1 MSNSESR
8 AMPRVLA
15 LSDGVY
21 AIAMTLLVLEV
32 AVPQVVQSELF
43 NQLADL
49 SFKLLIYAIS
59 FVILGIYWVAH
70 HYMFRVFRHA
80 NYALTWINIAH
91 LMTVALIP
99 FAAAFISQYP
109 RAQLAVVFY
118 GAILGIAAAI
128 LYVMW
133 WYATK
138 GHRLVVPD
146 LSPGLER
153 YIRRRL
159 AAGPLVTL
167 LAIGISFVSIEASIA
182 LYAILPPAYILQ
194 SGIDRFFPE
203 PPA

>member
-1 MSNSESR
+1 MVKSESR

-43 NQLADL
+43 NQLTEL

-80 NYALTWINIAH
+80 NYTLMWINISH
-91 LMTVALIP
+91 LLVIALVP
-99 FAAAFISQYP
+99 FAAAFLSQYP
-109 RAQLAVVFY
+109 RAQVAVIVY

-133 WYATK
+133 WYAT
-138 GHRLVVPD
+138 GHRLVDSD
-146 LSPGLER
+146 LPPGLER

-159 AAGPLVTL
+159 AAGPLATFV
-167 LAIGISFVSIEASIA
+167 AIAISFVSIEASIA

>member
-1 MSNSESR
+1 MVKSESR
-8 AMPRVLA
+8 AMPRVLV

-80 NYALTWINIAH
+80 NYTLTWINISH
-91 LMTVALIP
+91 LLVVALIP

-133 WYATK
+133 WYAT
-138 GHRLVVPD
+138 GHRLVDSD
-146 LSPGLER
+146 LPPGLER
-153 YIRRRL
+153 YIRRKL

-167 LAIGISFVSIEASIA
+167 LAIAISFVSIEASIA

-203 PPA
+203 PPT